1 MRYKFSVLVLIPI
14 FLLITM
20 DAHTKSENIESS
32 YIAEFFRQIETTSF
46 LFPEIKE
53 EEKLEIINTIKEENN
68 VIDAVLTQ
76 QRSNIK
82 LVLTVENKTSKER
95 AKELGESYIRLVKTF
110 SRDINPNKKIG
121 KGIYN
126 YFVRVNNP
134 NKEIIITGIKENTAE
149 FITWLQV

>member
-1 MRYKFSVLVLIPI
+1 M
-14 FLLITM
+14 LLM
-20 DAHTKSENIESS
+20 
-32 YIAEFFRQIETTSF
+32 Q
-46 LFPEIKE
+46 L
-53 EEKLEIINTIKEENN
+53 
-68 VIDAVLTQ
+68 